1 MAQKNYNR
9 TYIEN
14 DNISDLID
22 DINELYSDYRLVSV
36 LFSEPLHYYTAI
48 LEEEFK

>member
-9 TYIEN
+9 TYIED

-22 DINELYSDYRLVSV
+22 RINELYSDYRLVSV
-36 LFSEPLHYYTAI
+36 LFSEQLHYYTAI
-48 LEEEFK
+48 LEEEF